1 MADSGATHHI
11 TSSLDLLNESNHTIK
26 TSTDRVHLPTGGQA
40 DITHVGSAKLFN
52 GETISNVLYVPNFKF
67 NLLGRVQ
74 GIGRENEGLYVLR
87 SDSDDDELIKRIK
100 AVHAAENARRDSLW
114 YMRLGHPSLATM
126 KNIVELYDS
135 INNRVQNKF
144 HICPLAKQTR
154 LQFPL
159 SSSRAEAP
167 FHLLK
172 SEVIVVLK
180 QYVAMIKTQ
189 FNTMIRIVRSDNGTQ
204 FFNSQCT
211 ELFTKL
217 GIIHQSSCPY
227 TPQQNGV
234 VERKHRHILDTARA
248 LKFQASIPLRYW
260 GMCVKAAV
268 YLINRTQVSSGCTTP
283 PDTIFMDAILLH
295 PLQDTTAASDIDGPS
310 EVREEEA
317 TYVQDS
323 IVPDSE
329 DNETPEVETSI
340 PEDDTEN
347 NEDISAAD
355 NTPSAPTNVPTETE
369 NFREAVKD
377 PKWIEAMKQEITA
390 FEENKTSI
398 IALAA
403 SKNWELFQMVVYN
416 TFLQGDL
423 CEEVYMEMSEGFTQ
437 RNHDYSLFTM
447 KKGEDVVIILV
458 YVDDLLITGSS
469 KELVNIAK
477 KMELSGTKPYATP
490 LEANQKLTTMEYDK
504 AVSAIDDLPL
514 QDVCAY
520 QRLLGKLLYVTIT
533 RPDISY
539 TV

>member
-52 GETISNVLYVPNFKF
+52 GETISNVLYVPDFKF

-100 AVHAAENARRDSLW
+100 AVHAAESARRDSLW

-189 FNTMIRIVRSDNGTQ
+189 FNTMIRIVR
-204 FFNSQCT
+204 
-211 ELFTKL
+211 
-217 GIIHQSSCPY
+217 
-227 TPQQNGV
+227 
-234 VERKHRHILDTARA
+234 
-248 LKFQASIPLRYW
+248 
-260 GMCVKAAV
+260 
-268 YLINRTQVSSGCTTP
+268 TQVSSGCTTP
-283 PDTIFMDAILLH
+283 PDTIFLDAILLH

-317 TYVQDS
+317 TCVQDSIVPDSEVREEEATYVQDS
-323 IVPDSE
+323 IVPDSQCQ

-347 NEDISAAD
+347 NEDIFAAD

-390 FEENKTSI
+390 FEENKTWEI
-398 IALAA
+398 VDLPKGKNTVG
-403 SKNWELFQMVVYN
+403 SKWETYVRRYTWRCQKVL
-416 TFLQGDL
+416 
-423 CEEVYMEMSEGFTQ
+423 EVRGEKGFTQ

-469 KELVNIAK
+469 KELVNTAK

-514 QDVCAY
+514 QDVCGY